1 MARYKKLKVGD
12 TVFAIDAHN
21 EVIMAKIKAIK
32 EGDDWLPYELDLDT
46 KLRYY
51 DRPNLYT
58 TPAAAEKAL
67 FKKQVKERKEALESG
82 RPISQCTECDYDKK
96 THTFI
101 GNNGAR
107 ISEYFEC
114 EPEVMDGY
122 SKLVSKLA
130 AYCGEHDIPM
140 IAIGCMMHKKGNKYA
155 FLASSIL
162 PGPRTPDI
170 LYDVDDMFR
179 DMDEDD
185 WE

>member
-1 MARYKKLKVGD
+1 
-12 TVFAIDAHN
+12 
-21 EVIMAKIKAIK
+21 
-32 EGDDWLPYELDLDT
+32 
-46 KLRYY
+46 
-51 DRPNLYT
+51 
-58 TPAAAEKAL
+58 
-67 FKKQVKERKEALESG
+67 
-82 RPISQCTECDYDKK
+82 
-96 THTFI
+96 
-101 GNNGAR
+101 
-107 ISEYFEC
+107 
-114 EPEVMDGY
+114 MDGY